1 VLSFRVEQIEDFLKS
16 LEEARKLILEREKL
30 LKDRVNFAVK
40 IRDYT
45 AEAIYVLTSEILELE
60 KLFHNV
66 HGNTNIKIRSP
77 PMIISANELCALI
90 EL

>member
-1 VLSFRVEQIEDFLKS
+1 VLSFRVEQREDFLKS

-60 KLFHNV
+60 ELFIMHMA
-66 HGNTNIKIRSP
+66 TQTQR
-77 PMIISANELCALI
+77 
-90 EL
+90 